1 MKKNIAFFL
10 FLKKLEINNKIERI
24 WLGAMDLVQIKCYL
38 YPSEAQASSDP
49 QSAEIRRFDLNSATS
64 QGVFKQLI
72 KQVQSA
78 YKGLIPDKNSIRLY
92 WLDNENEHIGCSN
105 DAETEYAINF
115 QKKIMQKK
123 RKMCF
128 TKMSPD
134 LPSLKIYVL
143 AGSSV
148 STLPKNTTADTLPRS
163 KGKVRQ
169 KIEKMCHY
177 SKKTIRS
184 KDFKALIPRFKSAD
198 RRGNDQNEPL
208 ERSVSD
214 IDLTKGE
221 LQSTSSKSLKKIPK
235 ELDIFTDN
243 VEIVDSRP
251 RRKIIDLD
259 EDPEYVERINEF
271 NLMNIS
277 LSDLEASKPET
288 APVRKPKRTK
298 KKKPL
303 TVEEKLLRDIN
314 SVDNSPLSKEEKEE
328 EILQL
333 NVKFYIN
340 HLVNTICEEYKELE
354 VPRK

>member
-1 MKKNIAFFL
+1 MN
-10 FLKKLEINNKIERI
+10 
-24 WLGAMDLVQIKCYL
+24 LVQIKCYL
-38 YPSEAQASSDP
+38 YPNEAQASSDP

-64 QGVFKQLI
+64 NGVFRQLMKQI
-72 KQVQSA
+72 QSA
-78 YKGLIPDKNSIRLY
+78 YKGYIADKKAIRLY

-128 TKMSPD
+128 TKTSPE
-134 LPSLKIYVL
+134 LPSLKIYIL

-148 STLPKNTTADTLPRS
+148 STLPKNNATAETLPRS

-169 KIEKMCHY
+169 KFEKMCHF

-184 KDFKALIPRFKSAD
+184 RDFKSLIPHFKSSE
-198 RRGNDQNEPL
+198 RNQHVNFEKSPPL
-208 ERSVSD
+208 ERSLSD
-214 IDLTKGE
+214 IDLTLSEPDK
-221 LQSTSSKSLKKIPK
+221 TPSKITRKKIPK

-243 VEIVDSRP
+243 VELADFKP
-251 RRKIIDLD
+251 RRKVIDSN
-259 EDPEYVERINEF
+259 EDLEYVEKINEF

-277 LSDLEASKPET
+277 LSDLESKSE
-288 APVRKPKRTK
+288 AVPV
-298 KKKPL
+298 KKPRRAKKNKVL
-303 TVEEKLLRDIN
+303 TVEEKLLKDIN
-314 SVDNSPLSKEEKEE
+314 SVNDSQLTIEEKED

-333 NVKFYIN
+333 NVKFYIEN
-340 HLVNTICEEYKELE
+340 LVNTICEEYTELE